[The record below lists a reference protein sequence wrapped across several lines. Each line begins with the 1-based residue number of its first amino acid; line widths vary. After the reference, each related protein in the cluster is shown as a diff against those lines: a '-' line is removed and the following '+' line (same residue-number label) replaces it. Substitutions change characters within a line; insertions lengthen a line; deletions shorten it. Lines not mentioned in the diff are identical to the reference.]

1 MGLINAPSSNIFTP
15 FFNKIDRMKKFI
27 LGTFA
32 LIAMVACNTNTPTE
46 ENAENAEEVATAA
59 AYEYFGDSTMTPDGA
74 IPSTELIAFMDGR
87 DSVEAKVAGT
97 IAEVCQK
104 KGCWMSVEVDNGKD
118 MHVSYNYEF
127 LLPMNSAGKE
137 MVMQGYAYTDTIP
150 VSHLRHLA
158 QDAGK
163 SQEEIDAIT
172 EPKVTL
178 SFLATGVMIKKN

>member
-1 MGLINAPSSNIFTP
+1 
-15 FFNKIDRMKKFI
+15 MKKLFFSI
-27 LGTFA
+27 LALSLFA
-32 LIAMVACNTNTPTE
+32 ACNNSNEEAETT
-46 ENAENAEEVATAA
+46 ENAEVAAVEVAE
-59 AYEYFGDSTMTPDGA
+59 YEYFGDSTMTAEGA
-74 IPSTELIAFMDGR
+74 VPSTELIAYMDGR
-87 DSVEAKVAGT
+87 DSIEAKVYGT

-104 KGCWMSVEVDNGKD
+104 KGCWMSVEVDNGKS

-137 MVMQGYAYTDTIP
+137 MVMKGYAYTDTIP
-150 VSHLRHLA
+150 VNHLKHLA
-158 QDAGK
+158 EDAGK

>member
-1 MGLINAPSSNIFTP
+1 
-15 FFNKIDRMKKFI
+15 MKKLI
-27 LGTFA
+27 LSILA
-32 LIAMVACNTNTPTE
+32 LGLFVACNNSNEDAETT
-46 ENAENAEEVATAA
+46 ENAEVAAVEVAE
-59 AYEYFGDSTMTPDGA
+59 YEYFGDSTMTAEGA
-74 IPSTELIAFMDGR
+74 VPSTELIAYMDGR
-87 DSVEAKVAGT
+87 DSIEAKVSGT

-104 KGCWMSVEVDNGKD
+104 KGCWMSVEVDNGKS

-137 MVMQGYAYTDTIP
+137 MVMKGYAYTDTIP
-150 VSHLRHLA
+150 VKHLKHLA
-158 QDAGK
+158 EDAGK